1 MSHNAK
7 NVIHHFKEGVLKAE
21 NYKKYLTHTSQPSYP
36 DVWECNHGCTVWT
49 GGSWEHSHGV
59 LLCFPEVWLPIE
71 LSGVQLQTVMKVQSS
86 SMFCYIWFE
95 LPVYS
100 VQSYPSH
107 YPCNIII
114 FLRLKLK
121 YRGVILSTLCSTS
134 WQHNYTNDV
143 DRTIVLDCITL
154 YK

>member
-1 MSHNAK
+1 MSGSAIMG
-7 NVIHHFKEGVLKAE
+7 VQCEQEGAE
-21 NYKKYLTHTSQPSYP
+21 NTAM
-36 DVWECNHGCTVWT
+36 
-49 GGSWEHSHGV
+49 GGF
-59 LLCFPEVWLPIE
+59 LCFPEVWLPIE

-114 FLRLKLK
+114 FFTFKVK
-121 YRGVILSTLCSTS
+121 I
-134 WQHNYTNDV
+134 
-143 DRTIVLDCITL
+143 
-154 YK
+154 